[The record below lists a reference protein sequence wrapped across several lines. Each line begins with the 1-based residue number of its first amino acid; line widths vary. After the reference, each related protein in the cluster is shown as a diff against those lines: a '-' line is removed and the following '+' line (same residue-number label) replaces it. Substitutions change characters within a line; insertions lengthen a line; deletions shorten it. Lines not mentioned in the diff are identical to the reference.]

1 QVHDILLAHGR
12 IADPHVGRN
21 AAACAWV
28 GDKDWVYVCRFPTP
42 ERTGKTALLRFE
54 GLDTLADAYLN
65 GHHLGHFENMFRAY
79 VVDVADR
86 LAPAGRE
93 NVLVIV
99 FASPLRFMK
108 TANLPPDERG
118 AAKHKSLRKCHSDF
132 GSYLGA
138 TPHAVKVGIYRDV
151 V

>member
-1 QVHDILLAHGR
+1 MPAQVHDSLLAHGR

-28 GDKDWVYVCRFPTP
+28 GDRDWAYVCRFPTP
-42 ERTGKTALLRFE
+42 EKAAETAFLRFE
-54 GLDTLADAYLN
+54 GLDTLPDAYLN
-65 GHHLGHFENMFRAY
+65 GQHLGHFENMFRAY
-79 VVDVADR
+79 VVDVTRR

-108 TANLPPDERG
+108 AASLPPDDP
-118 AAKHKSLRKCHSDF
+118 AAARHKSLRKCHSD
-132 GSYLGA
+132 
-138 TPHAVKVGIYRDV
+138 
-151 V
+151 